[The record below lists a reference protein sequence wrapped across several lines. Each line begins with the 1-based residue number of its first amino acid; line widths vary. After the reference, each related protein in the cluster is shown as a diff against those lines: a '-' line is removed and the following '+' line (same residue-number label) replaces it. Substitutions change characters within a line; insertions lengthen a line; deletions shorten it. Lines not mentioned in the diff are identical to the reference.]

1 MRANHQTTYASVEHG
16 GVLPVRSIRAAAT
29 VAAVETTGR

>member
-1 MRANHQTTYASVEHG
+1 MRANHQITHASGDHA
-16 GVLPVRSIRAAAT
+16 GVLPVRYTRAAAT